1 MGKKEE
7 IMNDVDVSPLEI
19 GMVVKNYKEM
29 CSILGEEPKSGC
41 SKKSQMKN
49 WERYFEITKVKG
61 SQKMMVSDIYDEP
74 LTVVDGRSRGNN
86 SIYVKSIEVV
96 LLYYLSQQKGYT
108 ATFTKARMWKMLGM
122 VNQHYKTLPNSEL
135 KKIDY
140 VITDYEINH
149 FYQRCDNKLTNILFS
164 AMNNLKHRFIIEFEE
179 QVVCVDANNRYILA
193 DDRMK
198 KNIMAVK
205 YKVRTEM
212 GFESEQQIYL
222 KMKAA
227 EFYKA
232 VNYYLNKLY
241 GYKYTFK
248 QYKVIFNQN
257 IVMEEIPR
265 IEQEFQRALLN
276 ENIIGSLNRSAKKH
290 YDSVNTSDKEFRLS
304 NSYIQAQELLTN
316 KLIKL
321 KSNADTIESYE
332 PYIDEELDRLFAQ

>member
-1 MGKKEE
+1 MSKNEV
-7 IMNDVDVSPLEI
+7 IINDIDTSLLEI

-29 CSILGEEPKSGC
+29 CKLLGEQPTTGN
-41 SKKSQMKN
+41 SKKAQMKN

-74 LTVVDGRSRGNN
+74 LAVVDGRSQGNN

-108 ATFTKARMWKMLGM
+108 ATFTKAKMWKMLGM

-164 AMNNLKHRFIIEFEE
+164 AMNNLKHRFVIEFEE
-179 QVVCVDANNRYILA
+179 QVVCVDTNNHYILA

-198 KNIMAVK
+198 KNILSLK
-205 YKVRTEM
+205 YQVRKEM

-248 QYKVIFNQN
+248 QYKIIFNQN

-265 IEQEFQRALLN
+265 IEQEFQKTLLN
-276 ENIIGSLNRSAKKH
+276 DNIIGSLNRSAKKH
-290 YDSVNTSDKEFRLS
+290 YDSVNAKDAEFRLPDT
-304 NSYIQAQELLTN
+304 YIQAQEILTD
-316 KLIKL
+316 KLVKL
-321 KSNADTIESYE
+321 KNNVNVNDSYE
-332 PYIDEELDRLFAQ
+332 AYVDEELDKLFAQ

>member
-1 MGKKEE
+1 MSKNEE
-7 IMNDVDVSPLEI
+7 MLNDVDTSLLEI

-29 CSILGEEPKSGC
+29 CKLLGEEQKNGC

-49 WERYFEITKVKG
+49 WERFFEITKVKG
-61 SQKMMVSDIYDEP
+61 SQKLMVSDIYDEP
-74 LTVVDGRSRGNN
+74 LEKVDGRSVGNN

-108 ATFTKARMWKMLGM
+108 ATFTKGKMWKMLGM
-122 VNQHYKTLPNSEL
+122 VNQYYKTLPNSEL

-149 FYQRCDNKLTNILFS
+149 FYQRCDSKLTNILFS
-164 AMNNLKHRFIIEFEE
+164 AMNNLRRRFVIEFEE

-193 DDRMK
+193 DDAMR
-198 KNIMAVK
+198 KNILSLK
-205 YKVRTEM
+205 YQVAKEM
-212 GFESEQQIYL
+212 GFENEQQIYL

-248 QYKVIFNQN
+248 QYKIIFNQN

-276 ENIIGSLNRSAKKH
+276 ENIIGSLNRGAKKH
-290 YDSVNTSDKEFRLS
+290 YDAVNSKDAVFRLPDT
-304 NSYIQAQELLTN
+304 YIQAQALLTE
-316 KLIKL
+316 KLVKIKGNTDVIDNYDAYL
-321 KSNADTIESYE
+321 
-332 PYIDEELDRLFAQ
+332 DEELDRLFAQ